1 MFQLLF
7 YTLTILNNL
16 KLYHLEKERMEKI
29 LYLREKEREFNR
41 TFVSLFDGD
50 SRNDQKQRRENQWKD
65 YLRENTNNEQI
76 EPIDYFFPLLSNG
89 CLEPLIKICDAKR
102 IGRTIYKSRVVGN
115 CIKSYHRILIQKK
128 NES

>member
-1 MFQLLF
+1 
-7 YTLTILNNL
+7 
-16 KLYHLEKERMEKI
+16 MEKI
-29 LYLREKEREFNR
+29 LYLREREREFNR

-50 SRNDQKQRRENQWKD
+50 SWNDKKQRRENQWKD

-115 CIKSYHRILIQKK
+115 CIKSYHRILIQKINENNINK
-128 NES
+128 NIS

>member
-65 YLRENTNNEQI
+65 YLRKNPNNEQI
-76 EPIDYFFPLLSNG
+76 EPIDYFFPISTNLKNG
-89 CLEPLIKICDAKR
+89 LINNQTINKKKGYCRLLIK
-102 IGRTIYKSRVVGN
+102 N
-115 CIKSYHRILIQKK
+115 K
-128 NES
+128 NENNTNKSIS

>member
-29 LYLREKEREFNR
+29 LYLRGREREFNR

-65 YLRENTNNEQI
+65 YLRKNPNNEQI
-76 EPIDYFFPLLSNG
+76 EPIDYFFPISTNLKNG
-89 CLEPLIKICDAKR
+89 LINNQTINKKKGYCRLLIK
-102 IGRTIYKSRVVGN
+102 N
-115 CIKSYHRILIQKK
+115 K
-128 NES
+128 NENNTNKSIS